1 LKRFRNPADNFPHGK
16 FYRRWDVLINRD
28 RKSLWQSILLQ
39 ILLLLSMVYERLVR
53 LNRACAGGRGK
64 RLNGKVISVGN
75 LTLGGTGKTPLVE
88 YLARWLRDEGRKVA
102 ILSRG
107 YGGGDEPLMLSRKN
121 PGLPVIVGRDRYSAG
136 RKAEGEIDIDSF
148 IMDDGF
154 QHMRLARDLEIV
166 ALDAVSPFGNG
177 YLLPRGNLRVPADFL
192 KYADIAVLT
201 GAEQAQDRL
210 NRLRGKILR
219 MNPGL
224 LIIEASYQ
232 PEGLHYL
239 GSEQAVP
246 LAELADKPVGLLC
259 GIGNPLSFRSTVK
272 GLKAEIIKE
281 FFFMDHYR
289 FKEKDIIE
297 TVESSMEKG
306 VRWLITTEKDEVRF
320 PDMKKTAGE
329 PGIPIL
335 VLEVSVRLLRGEKEL
350 KEKVREALKENV

>member
-1 LKRFRNPADNFPHGK
+1 M
-16 FYRRWDVLINRD
+16 
-28 RKSLWQSILLQ
+28 QSILLQ
-39 ILLLLSMVYERLVR
+39 ILLLLSIAYERLVR
-53 LNRACAGGRGK
+53 LNQACAGGRGK

-88 YLARWLRDEGRKVA
+88 YLARWLIDEGRKVA

-107 YGGGDEPLMLSRKN
+107 YAGGDEPRMLSRRN

-136 RKAEGEIDIDSF
+136 RRAEKELEIAAF

-154 QHMRLARDLEIV
+154 QHLRLARDLDIV
-166 ALDAVSPFGNG
+166 VLDAASPFGNG
-177 YLLPRGNLRVPADFL
+177 YLLPRGNLRVPAEFL

-201 GAEQAQDRL
+201 RAEEAQEGL
-210 NRLRGKILR
+210 GRLREKILR
-219 MNPGL
+219 MNPDI
-224 LIIEASYQ
+224 LIIDALYR

-259 GIGNPLSFRSTVK
+259 GIGNPFSFRSTVK
-272 GLKAEIIKE
+272 GLKAEIIEE
-281 FFFMDHYR
+281 FFFMDHYQ

-297 TVESSMEKG
+297 TVESSVEKG

-320 PDMKKTAGE
+320 PEMKKAAGG
-329 PGIPIL
+329 PGMPIL
-335 VLEVSVRLLRGEKEL
+335 VLEISLKIFQGEREL
-350 KEKVREALKENV
+350 KEKVREALKGNV